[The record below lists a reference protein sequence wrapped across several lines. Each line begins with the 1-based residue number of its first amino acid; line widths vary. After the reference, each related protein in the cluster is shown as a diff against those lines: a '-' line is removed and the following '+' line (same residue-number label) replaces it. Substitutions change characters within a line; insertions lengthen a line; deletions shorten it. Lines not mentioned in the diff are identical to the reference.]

1 MTSIWKVLLALLLIS
16 HACAF
21 AAPNL
26 NGETG
31 YINMPNGR
39 IEQDATLRM
48 GYRFSKPYVALW
60 SSVSVLPRLEISGRY
75 ERIMTGAIGANS
87 LQWQGY
93 GDYKDKVLSGKLL
106 LLSETEYLP
115 SVALGMN
122 DVQGTGLFAAQ
133 YIAANK
139 QFGALDVGLGYGR
152 GRIAGGYVGARYT
165 PAHWGGFALVSEY
178 DANRYRQDL
187 FANQTGVLQRR
198 PSMSV
203 GAEYRWGWLAAQLS
217 YRTGATGINVCA
229 SIPLDAAQFVPKINE
244 PQVDAELVERPSFS
258 QWQSAPHYEQETVAR
273 LLAQDF
279 KNIELRAEPGILTAS
294 LSNTRIAQPE
304 RAVERAARSLVLRAP
319 LATQTLWLHYKV
331 NDLPVASYHF
341 SDVPRLQQYFEGEI
355 SRQQLAPFVSVSDA
369 LPDKPVALR
378 STAHEHFLAAHLD
391 GDDGDMLSFRA
402 ERAGLDKVRV
412 APGLGVYFN
421 DPSGALRYDAFLNTS
436 FDKQLARGL
445 TLSSALQLT
454 LYENVSGVRQLSNSA
469 LPHVR
474 SDVASY
480 KKSGKLKLNN
490 LLLNQFLHPAQGV
503 YARASAGLYEEMF
516 GGVGGQILY
525 APSQSPWAI
534 DFSVDAVRQ
543 RDVGGGFAWRNY
555 QTTTT
560 LAALHWR
567 LPLSGVTATVRAGQF
582 LAKDQGAR
590 FELRRRFR
598 SGFELGVWYT
608 LTNGHDITTP
618 GSPTQPYH
626 DKGVSLV
633 IALDAM
639 LTKDTQAKPAIAF
652 SPWTR
657 DVGQMLVSPS
667 DLYELTEPVR
677 QGMYERAG
685 QIELNEAEDRY
696 LVP

>member
-1 MTSIWKVLLALLLIS
+1 MINIWKALLTLLLIS
-16 HACAF
+16 SARAF

-39 IEQDATLRM
+39 IEQDASLRT

-87 LQWQGY
+87 AQWQGY

-106 LLSETEYLP
+106 LVPETEYLP
-115 SVALGMN
+115 SVAMGMN

-133 YIAANK
+133 YVAANK
-139 QFGALDVGLGYGR
+139 QLDALDVGLGYGR
-152 GRIAGGYVGARYT
+152 GRIAGWYAGARYT
-165 PAHWGGFALVSEY
+165 PVSWAGFALVSEY
-178 DANRYRQDL
+178 DANRYQQDL
-187 FANQTGVLQRR
+187 YASQTGVLQRR
-198 PSMSV
+198 PSMSL

-217 YRTGATGINVCA
+217 YRAGATGINVYA
-229 SIPLDAAQFVPKINE
+229 SIPLDAAQFIPKINE
-244 PQVDAELVERPSFS
+244 PKADEELVERASFA
-258 QWQSAPHYEQETVAR
+258 QWQSSPRYAQDTVAR
-273 LLAQDF
+273 LLTQDF
-279 KNIELRAEPGILTAS
+279 KNIELLAEPGILTAS
-294 LSNTRIAQPE
+294 LSNARIAQPE

-319 LATQTLWLHYKV
+319 LATQTLWVHYKV
-331 NDLPVASYHF
+331 NDMPVASYHF
-341 SDVPRLQQYFEGEI
+341 SDVGRLQQYFEGEI
-355 SRQQLAPFVSVSDA
+355 SRQQLAPFVSVNDA
-369 LPDKPVALR
+369 L
-378 STAHEHFLAAHLD
+378 AHIPAATHTMTQDTFLVTHWD
-391 GDDGDMLSFRA
+391 GADGDMLSFRA

-412 APGLGVYFN
+412 APGLGIYFN
-421 DPSGALRYDAFLNTS
+421 DPSGALRYDAFLNTN

-445 TLSSALQLT
+445 TLNSGLQLT
-454 LYENVSGVRQLSNSA
+454 LYENVSGVRQLSNSQ

-480 KKSGKLKLNN
+480 KKSGSLKLNH
-490 LLLNQFLHPAQGV
+490 LLLNQFSHPAQSL
-503 YARASAGLYEEMF
+503 YARSSAGLYEEMF

-525 APSQSPWAI
+525 APSQSDWAV
-534 DFSVDAVRQ
+534 DLSVDKVWQ
-543 RDVGGGFAWRNY
+543 REVGGGFAWRNY
-555 QTTTT
+555 QVTTA

-567 LPLSGVTATVRAGQF
+567 LPLSGLTATVRAGQF

-598 SGFELGVWYT
+598 SGFELGAWYT
-608 LTNGHDITTP
+608 LTNGRDITTP
-618 GSPTQPYH
+618 GTPAQPYH
-626 DKGVSLV
+626 DKGVMLI

-639 LTKDTQAKPAIAF
+639 LTKDTQAKSVIAF

-657 DVGQMLVSPS
+657 DVGQMVESFS

-685 QIELNEAEDRY
+685 QIELNNAEDNY